1 MTPIV
6 TLNAARIPNLDS
18 DDRMPDVP
26 KSMLRRAEHGGNRL
40 IELTVEECQALLE
53 SSRIG
58 RLSCGAPFA
67 AWRSRS

>member
-18 DDRMPDVP
+18 DERMPDVP
-26 KSMLRRAEHGGNRL
+26 KSMHRRTEH
-40 IELTVEECQALLE
+40 LLE

-58 RLSCGAPFA
+58 RLGCGAPFA